1 MGEILLEAYQVQE
14 AYNDWTI
21 IRPANI
27 FGEYDDFGGN
37 GTVIA
42 STIKKISEADGSI
55 ECWGDGSPI
64 RDFVYAGDVADAII
78 KLYEGRKNITTNFG
92 SGTETSIKEMVETL
106 VRISGKSITINW
118 DSSKPNGDLRR
129 LMDTTIQKNNGILPE
144 HTLEEGL
151 RITYNYYNEN
161 HVYN

>member
-1 MGEILLEAYQVQE
+1 
-14 AYNDWTI
+14 
-21 IRPANI
+21 
-27 FGEYDDFGGN
+27 
-37 GTVIA
+37 
-42 STIKKISEADGSI
+42 
-55 ECWGDGSPI
+55 
-64 RDFVYAGDVADAII
+64 
-78 KLYEGRKNITTNFG
+78 
-92 SGTETSIKEMVETL
+92 MVETL

-161 HVYN
+161 HVYNR